1 MSESADRGTRVFR
14 IEIEA
19 AIERVWDEITTTARM
34 QPAMFNGHLVTDL
47 TPGSKM
53 MYTKGN
59 GKWCVID
66 GEVLEVDPPTRF
78 VHTFA
83 FSKGVNEPHQRVSW
97 DLEAVGPSL
106 TRVTVTH
113 ENLDT
118 APKTAKSVSK
128 VWPQIL
134 GRIKRVVEKGGVSMK
149 DRIMFAVFEP
159 MTGMFAEKIEA

>member
-1 MSESADRGTRVFR
+1 MSDGTRVFT

-19 AIERVWDEITTTARM
+19 PIERVWDEITTTSRM
-34 QPAMFNGHLVTDL
+34 QPAMFNGHLETKL
-47 TPGSKM
+47 EAGAKL
-53 MYTKGN
+53 MYTKGR

-66 GEVLEVDPPTRF
+66 GEVLEVDPPRRF

-83 FSKGVNEPHQRVSW
+83 FSKGINEPHQRVSW
-97 DLEAVGPSL
+97 DLEALAPKL

-118 APKTAKSVSK
+118 APKTLKSVAG
-128 VWPQIL
+128 VWPDIL

-149 DRIMFAVFEP
+149 DRVMFAMTEP
-159 MTGMFAEKIEA
+159 MTGMFAKRVK

>member
-1 MSESADRGTRVFR
+1 MSDGTRVFS
-14 IEIEA
+14 IDIDA
-19 AIERVWDEITTTARM
+19 AIDRVWDEITTTSRM
-34 QPAMFNGHLVTDL
+34 QPAMFNGHLETKL
-47 TPGSKM
+47 EPGSPL

-66 GEVLEVDPPTRF
+66 GEVLQVDPPRLF
-78 VHTFA
+78 SHTFA
-83 FSKGVNEPHQRVSW
+83 FSKGVNEPHQTVTWR
-97 DLEAVGPSL
+97 LEELGPGR

-113 ENLDT
+113 EGLDK

-134 GRIKRVVEKGGVSMK
+134 GRIKRVVEQGRVSMK

-159 MTGMFAEKIEA
+159 LTGMMAKKVER